1 MDSIIKC
8 THTCIFSHAL
18 WYLLKCQCVC
28 VCIWSCLCSVTFDI
42 YNTSWCVHVWP
53 PRAIGGDV
61 VRCVGSLA
69 SLSRSVLIK
78 PRLGRS
84 AGAGIIYQNWEGFYA
99 LSIQRVLCLPSCS
112 RLRCKLARRRR
123 RLSRVH
129 IVVWPVFFFF
139 FTEQRLCPTALP
151 PCWSDSSC
159 EWLLGP
165 KWQAPEIG
173 LDRVRG
179 LLPRRWRRKN
189 TQKQR
194 KNVGIRSF

>member
-139 FTEQRLCPTALP
+139 FYWAAFVSDCASAMLKWFKLWVTAGTEVT
-151 PCWSDSSC
+151 S
-159 EWLLGP
+159 
-165 KWQAPEIG
+165 
-173 LDRVRG
+173 
-179 LLPRRWRRKN
+179 PRNRTR
-189 TQKQR
+189 
-194 KNVGIRSF
+194 